1 MSGETGYR
9 SACYRTD
16 MLRAMQIVRTRIYC
30 DPDSASASVLKQ
42 AVERI
47 LGDSGYVSAL
57 IRRGLLV
64 PVEGRT
70 RAFRTVYELG
80 PEFLEFEHALT
91 EKVLPY
97 DDR

>member
-9 SACYRTD
+9 NVRYRAD

-47 LGDSGYVSAL
+47 LGDRGYVSAL

-80 PEFLEFEHALT
+80 PEFLAFEHTLM
-91 EKVLPY
+91 EKVIPFE
-97 DDR
+97 D